1 MGTEIMDMKVICV
14 GAGHSKNVHLC
25 SSSHLMACTLFKAQK
40 ESQYFDLVKLMHTL
54 SPLLSFCALS
64 LLLTVPHLEN
74 EVNNSVYLMGLF

>member
-1 MGTEIMDMKVICV
+1 
-14 GAGHSKNVHLC
+14 
-25 SSSHLMACTLFKAQK
+25 MAFTLFKAQK

-54 SPLLSFCALS
+54 SPLLFFCALS